1 MCLYRLSLPSSID
14 HCGLLRNCVRAFG
27 ISEGFGAEFLSV
39 LELCIHEAF
48 VNAAMHGNGGD
59 TALPVCVTMRTMPES
74 GLAPLQVEVADCG
87 PGFELASK
95 GVADAADCE
104 SGLSGRGVAII
115 LHYAE
120 SARLEPLSGGSVLR
134 LTYIPF

>member
-1 MCLYRLSLPSSID
+1 MSLHRISLPSSID
-14 HCGLLRNCVRAFG
+14 QCGLLRNCVRAFG
-27 ISEGFGAEFLSV
+27 TSEGFGGEFLSV

-48 VNAAMHGNGGD
+48 VNAALHGNGGD
-59 TALPVCVTMRTMPES
+59 ATLPVCVTMRTMP
-74 GLAPLQVEVADCG
+74 GIGIAPLLVEVADCG
-87 PGFELASK
+87 PGFGLASRR
-95 GVADAADCE
+95 VADVADCK